1 MSRSERSQ
9 LGRDYLWNSAASLA
23 GSLSLVVMVSVVS
36 RSVGIE
42 ATGIYSLAI
51 AVGQQFQTLGM
62 YEVRT
67 YHVTDVEHRFSFG
80 TYLATRILTVALMI
94 LGIIGYAAA
103 SGDSPAMMLLIVLV
117 ACLRLFDAFEDV
129 LYSEFQRVGRLDV
142 GGRASFLRTLVT
154 TGVFSLLLLATG
166 DLMVST
172 LATLA
177 ASLAAMVAAFL
188 PPARRMFP
196 LRPRWERRA
205 IMRVLIE
212 CLPLFIALFIA
223 MYLANA
229 PRFAIDRYLDSAA
242 QGYFAII
249 YMPAVAINQLS
260 LLVFRPLLTRMAT
273 RWVAG
278 DWKGFTAIMRRGLG
292 TTLAAFVV
300 VAAMTYVAG
309 PLILGLV
316 FNQDVSG
323 LRPELMVL
331 VAGGAMNS
339 AGVILYYALAT
350 MRRQRLAFYAYLLAA
365 AAITGLCAALVPP
378 LGLLGASIA
387 YTGAMTLLAALF
399 AVGIRAAGRSRRG
412 DAPAAAD
419 TVAPD
424 ASAP

>member
-23 GSLSLVVMVSVVS
+23 GSLSLVVMLSVVS

-42 ATGIYSLAI
+42 ATGVYALAI

-94 LGIIGYAAA
+94 LGIIGYAMI
-103 SGDSPAMMLLIVLV
+103 SGTDARMVLLIMLV
-117 ACLRLFDAFEDV
+117 AFLRLFDAFEDV
-129 LYSEFQRVGRLDV
+129 FYSEFQRAGRLDL

-154 TGVFSLLLLATG
+154 AGAFCLLLVVTG
-166 DLMVST
+166 DLLIST
-172 LATLA
+172 LVTLA
-177 ASLAAMVAAFL
+177 ASLVAMVATFL
-188 PPARRMFP
+188 PPARRLFP
-196 LRPRWERRA
+196 LTAQWDRGA
-205 IMRVLIE
+205 IARVLYE

-229 PRFAIDRYLDSAA
+229 PRYAIDRFLDSAQ

-278 DWKGFTAIMRRGLG
+278 DWRGFTAIMRRGLA

-300 VAAMTYVAG
+300 VAAVTYVAG

-316 FNQDVSG
+316 FGQDVSG

-350 MRRQRLAFYAYLLAA
+350 MRRQRLALYAYLLAA
-365 AAITGLCAALVPP
+365 AIITALCAALVPP
-378 LGLLGASIA
+378 LGLLGASLA
-387 YTGAMTLLAALF
+387 YTGAMTLLAVLF
-399 AVGIRAAGRSRRG
+399 AVGIHAAGRSARTG
-412 DAPAAAD
+412 
-419 TVAPD
+419 
-424 ASAP
+424 ASR

>member
-23 GSLSLVVMVSVVS
+23 GSLSLVVMLSVVS
-36 RSVGIE
+36 HSAGIE
-42 ATGIYSLAI
+42 AAGIYALAI

-67 YHVTDVEHRFSFG
+67 YHVTDVEYRFSFG

-94 LGIIGYAAA
+94 LGIIVYTVVSSSDAKAG
-103 SGDSPAMMLLIVLV
+103 LLIMLV
-117 ACLRLFDAFEDV
+117 AFLRLFDAFEDV
-129 LYSEFQRVGRLDV
+129 FYSEFQRVGHLDI

-154 TGVFSLLLLATG
+154 AGVFCLLLLATG
-166 DLMVST
+166 DLLVAT
-172 LATLA
+172 CVTLA
-177 ASLAAMVAAFL
+177 ASLVAMVMAFL
-188 PPARRMFP
+188 PPARRLFP
-196 LRPRWERRA
+196 LKAHWDRRA
-205 IMRVLIE
+205 ITRVLIE

-229 PRFAIDRYLDSAA
+229 PRYAIDRFLDSAT

-273 RWVAG
+273 RWTAG
-278 DWKGFTAIMRRGLG
+278 DWRGFTAMINRGLR

-300 VAAMTYVAG
+300 VAAVTYVAG
-309 PLILGLV
+309 PAILQLV
-316 FNQDVSG
+316 FGQDVSG
-323 LRPELMVL
+323 MRPELMVL

-350 MRRQRLAFYAYLLAA
+350 MRCQRLALYAYLLAA
-365 AAITGLCAALVPP
+365 AVITVLCATLVPAM
-378 LGLLGASIA
+378 GLLGASIA
-387 YTGAMTLLAALF
+387 YTAAMTLLAALF
-399 AVGIRAAGRSRRG
+399 AVAIYVAGRARKGSPGTLNTAEGHQR
-412 DAPAAAD
+412 
-419 TVAPD
+419 
-424 ASAP
+424 